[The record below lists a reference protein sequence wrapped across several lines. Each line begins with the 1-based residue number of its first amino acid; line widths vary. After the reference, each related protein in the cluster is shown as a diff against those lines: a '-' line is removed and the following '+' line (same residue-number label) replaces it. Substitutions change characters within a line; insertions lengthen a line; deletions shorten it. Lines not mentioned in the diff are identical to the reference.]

1 MSCHKTKD
9 FFMKTRSLFMVGAL
23 ALGLVACGDD
33 AESPVSD
40 VTVVAKATLDPT
52 SSGGRLAAGSTGVTL
67 DEFKINIRE
76 IEFEYDKEDDESE
89 VKDVYDDVKLYGPFE
104 IDLLNAQGDALSK
117 ALTSTSI
124 PNGDFEEIEFKLHK
138 GKVEGNAMY
147 NKSVQASGTINGT
160 PFVFWHDTDEEFEID
175 FEDVN
180 KDITLRGQSL
190 EVIINFNLGLLFNSA
205 SGVDLSQA
213 RDGNG
218 DGVITIDPKNTDG
231 NKWLADL
238 LKDALEDATDLI
250 DDK

>member
-1 MSCHKTKD
+1 MA
-9 FFMKTRSLFMVGAL
+9 GAL
-23 ALGLVACGDD
+23 ALGLVSCGDKAD
-33 AESPVSD
+33 APVSN
-40 VTVVAKATLDPT
+40 VTFVAKATLHA
-52 SSGGRLAAGSTGVTL
+52 AAGERVATGDADVVL
-67 DEFKINIRE
+67 KEFKINIRE
-76 IEFEYDKEDDESE
+76 IELEYDEKDDDSG
-89 VKDVYDDVKLYGPFE
+89 VKNIYDDVKLYGPFE
-104 IDLLNAQGDALSK
+104 IDLLNEKGGTLSK

-138 GKVEGNAMY
+138 GKVAGNSMY

-180 KDITLRGQSL
+180 KDIALRGQPL
-190 EVIINFNLGLLFNSA
+190 DVIINFNLRLLFSSV
-205 SGVDLSQA
+205 SGVDLSKA
-213 RDGNG
+213 RDGDG
-218 DGVITIDPKNTDG
+218 DGLITIDPKNTDG